1 MSLKDRINNDL
12 KDAMRARDK
21 QTLDTLRLVMSAIK
35 QVEVDER
42 IILDDSR
49 ITQLLDK
56 LTKQRKESISHF
68 KKANRDDLVAKE
80 EFELN
85 LISKYLPEP
94 LNEEE
99 ILTLIIKAIEE
110 TGACEMRDMGKVMAC
125 LKSPLQGRAD
135 MSKVSELIKSK
146 LTPN

>member
-21 QTLDTLRLVMSAIK
+21 QTLDTLRFVMAALK

-42 IILDDSR
+42 IVLDDTR
-49 ITQLLDK
+49 ITQLIDK
-56 LTKQRKESISHF
+56 LAKQRKESISHF
-68 KKANRDDLVAKE
+68 QKANRDDLVAKE

-94 LNEEE
+94 LSEAEV
-99 ILTLIIKAIEE
+99 IALIDKAMLD
-110 TGACEMRDMGKVMAC
+110 TGACDIKDMGKVMAY
-125 LKSPLQGRAD
+125 LKDTLQGRAD
-135 MSKVSELIKSK
+135 MSKVSALIKSK
-146 LTPN
+146 LNAN